1 LLAARDQQPGHPV
14 VGRSTDVRRRSTRG
28 VFCAFEYMSI
38 YSLGFDRFDR
48 PVEGPPISGVS
59 ITHSAERAHRVRAC
73 RRDLFF
79 VLGRRRLG
87 ADASL
92 YRVRVLHW
100 VHQTCPPIV
109 PR

>member
-1 LLAARDQQPGHPV
+1 VYFAR
-14 VGRSTDVRRRSTRG
+14 SNI
-28 VFCAFEYMSI
+28 YMSI

-92 YRVRVLHW
+92 YIYIGSVFYIGFTRLALQSFLVRPFKSYSFR
-100 VHQTCPPIV
+100 TRCP
-109 PR
+109 